1 PLGAAPL
8 DRGALQQLLE
18 AAAPAGQDL
27 VDGDEVVSRD
37 RVHLGLPDRLG
48 KQQLL
53 TLGGC
58 DLSRLAAHLGCEL
71 ELAAALEGAEAAA
84 EVELDAVVVA
94 EAGFDVGAAQGVTA
108 AGALTTPDLGP
119 EHP

>member
-1 PLGAAPL
+1 
-8 DRGALQQLLE
+8 
-18 AAAPAGQDL
+18 
-27 VDGDEVVSRD
+27 EVVSRD

-58 DLSRLAAHLGCEL
+58 DLGRLAAHLGCEL

-119 EHP
+119 EHPEDDLFHLGVEVKSRLKHSCYGLLRNLR